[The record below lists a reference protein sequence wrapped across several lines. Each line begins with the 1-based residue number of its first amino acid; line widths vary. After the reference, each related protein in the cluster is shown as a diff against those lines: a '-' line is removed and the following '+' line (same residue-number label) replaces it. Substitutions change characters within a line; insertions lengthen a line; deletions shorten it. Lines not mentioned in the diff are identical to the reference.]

1 MPSAPAVLRTLAF
14 RRWFAAA
21 ASEPGTGEQPTE
33 SGGGL
38 AVLFI
43 FGLASPTSQ

>member
-33 SGGGL
+33 SGGL